1 MAAEQDLKLDDGS
14 AAAPAAG
21 GGKKKMLFI
30 LIGAAVVL
38 VAAAVGVTFWLVKG
52 DEPAEGDAEVVAE
65 EAPPPLLPVQYVIM
79 KPEFVVS
86 FQTGTRQRFLQVSI
100 EIMTRNPVVIEALKL
115 HDPLLR
121 NEIIRIISEQ
131 NFDHLRTAEGRVE
144 LQQKLLEHVAMLV
157 KRESAAEGVEA
168 VLFTNYVMQ

>member
-1 MAAEQDLKLDDGS
+1 MAAEQDLKLDDG
-14 AAAPAAG
+14 APAAEAK
-21 GGKKKMLFI
+21 GGKKKLLI
-30 LIGAAVVL
+30 LVILGAVL
-38 VAAAVGVTFWLVKG
+38 LVGAAVGVTLFLLGG
-52 DEPAEGDAEVVAE
+52 DKEEVEEVAE
-65 EAPPPLLPVQYVIM
+65 EPAPVVLPVQYVIM

-100 EIMTRNPVVIEALKL
+100 EVMTRQPAVVEALQL

-131 NFDHLRTAEGRVE
+131 NFDHLRTAQGRVE
-144 LQQKLLEHVAMLV
+144 LQQKLLEHVGMLV
-157 KRESAAEGVEA
+157 KRESGADGVEA